1 MKETFNKHYKKLLDS
16 EYWVSIQEKNQKNGV
31 MDYYPY
37 GTEKRMCEIYGENN
51 D

>member
-1 MKETFNKHYKKLLDS
+1 MKETFNKHYKKLLDAK
-16 EYWVSIQEKNQKNGV
+16 YWVSIQAKIQKNGV